1 MPNKHDSQTDGERVA
16 NPEAWADTWAHYRHT
31 FRAADGAGET
41 LTLSVLPV
49 QPDEAVITIR
59 VASEAGLELIDLSL
73 TEAALLSGALSR
85 LVADLEN
92 KCYYP

>member
-1 MPNKHDSQTDGERVA
+1 
-16 NPEAWADTWAHYRHT
+16 
-31 FRAADGAGET
+31 
-41 LTLSVLPV
+41 V